1 VSEFGDK
8 LKERTKVFA
17 LRIIRMTSALPR
29 TSPGR
34 VLGDQVLR
42 AATSVGANYREA
54 FRARSQAEFIAKIGD
69 CLREIE
75 ETDYWLELI
84 AESKLLPEQKL
95 SEVRKES
102 GELIGLFASVKKSS
116 RNNFNS

>member
-1 VSEFGDK
+1 MSEFGDK
-8 LKERTKVFA
+8 LKARTKAFA
-17 LRIIRMTSALPR
+17 LRIIRMSSAMPR

-84 AESKLLPEQKL
+84 AESKLLPKWETCRNSQRSRRINWDLRLGK
-95 SEVRKES
+95 EVES
-102 GELIGLFASVKKSS
+102 QQF
-116 RNNFNS
+116 